1 VVDIPNTSSSG
12 LVLNSL
18 GNGTNASQWGS
29 ALTVQTVE
37 VSNVTITSTL
47 ASVSSLALTVSGKTN
62 YIILLTGTFQASSV
76 SSSSAQLALYV
87 NGTQLGNTISVAVPT
102 ASRPN
107 QVVYQNVI
115 ANVPITSTFQAYA
128 AITGA
133 TGTITL
139 NDGVLTVIGF

>member
-1 VVDIPNTSSSG
+1 MVDIPNTSSSG
-12 LVLNSL
+12 LVLNSV
-18 GNGTNASQWGS
+18 GNGSNASQWGS
-29 ALTVQTVE
+29 AVLVKTVE
-37 VSNVTITSTL
+37 VTNVSIT
-47 ASVSSLALTVSGKTN
+47 SSLAAVTGLNLKVSGKTK

-115 ANVPITSTFQAYA
+115 TNVPITSTFQAYA

-133 TGTITL
+133 SGTITL
-139 NDGVLTVIGF
+139 TDGVLTVIGF

>member
-1 VVDIPNTSSSG
+1 MVDIPNTSSSG

-18 GNGTNASQWGS
+18 GNGTNASVWGPS
-29 ALTVQTVE
+29 LNAQTVE

-47 ASVSSLALTVSGKTN
+47 AAVSSLALTVSGKTN
-62 YIILLTGTFQASSV
+62 YLIMLTGTFQASTV

-107 QVVYQNVI
+107 QVVYQYVTTNI
-115 ANVPITSTFQAYA
+115 PITSTFQAYA

-133 TGTITL
+133 SGTITL